1 MNASE
6 FAIVGYAAPNINMQ
20 LEYFRRFQLQG
31 QERYYAKRGEKH
43 ERAASRANVKS
54 PVTIGVA
61 GLLNAAAGIIGA

>member
-1 MNASE
+1 
-6 FAIVGYAAPNINMQ
+6 MQ

-61 GLLNAAAGIIGA
+61 GLLNAAAGIMGA